1 MYTIKSN
8 METVGVNSRCINKI
22 ELWAI
27 ITAANI
33 NKIKYNN
40 LIIQFLYKYAKSIGQ
55 YDKIDT

>member
-1 MYTIKSN
+1 